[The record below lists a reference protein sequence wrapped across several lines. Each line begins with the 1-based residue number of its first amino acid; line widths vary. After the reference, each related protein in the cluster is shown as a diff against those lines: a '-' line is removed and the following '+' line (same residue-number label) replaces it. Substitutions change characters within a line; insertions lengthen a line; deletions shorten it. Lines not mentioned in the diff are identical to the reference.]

1 MGNYVL
7 GISNSRKFCLWRI
20 EIPFVI
26 LNVFIHLL
34 YREFMKNL
42 VLISLIIV
50 LFAFN
55 NTFSQHEDH
64 STEVTSSVQELS
76 DFHEVVYPM
85 WHTAYPNKDYALF
98 KELLPDVN
106 AGVEKIYA
114 AKLPGILRDKEKE
127 WNEGLD
133 KLRSS
138 VKDYNK
144 ACEENNEAGM
154 LTSAEALHSNYEM
167 LVRIVRPVT
176 KEVDEFHKVLYMI
189 YHHYGPN
196 KNTAELSKAIDNL
209 MMRADE
215 LKNCVLPKWA
225 SDKKD
230 DFTKVADELY
240 NSTKELQ
247 TLKNSKAEEKLI
259 NDGIEKAHTSYQ
271 KLEALFD

>member
-1 MGNYVL
+1 
-7 GISNSRKFCLWRI
+7 
-20 EIPFVI
+20 
-26 LNVFIHLL
+26 
-34 YREFMKNL
+34 MKNL
-42 VLISLIIV
+42 FVLLIVFSLSYFCNS
-50 LFAFN
+50 LA
-55 NTFSQHEDH
+55 QHDDH
-64 STEVTSSVQELS
+64 SSEISSSVPELFE
-76 DFHEVVYPM
+76 FHEVVYPM

-98 KELLPDVN
+98 KQLLPDVN

-127 WNEGLD
+127 WNSGLD
-133 KLRSS
+133 KLRAS

-154 LTSAEALHSNYEM
+154 LASAEELHSNFEM
-167 LVRIVRPVT
+167 LVRIVKPVT

-196 KNTAELSKAIDNL
+196 KNTEELSKAIDDL
-209 MMRADE
+209 YMRADE

-225 SDKKD
+225 SNKKE

-240 NSTKELQ
+240 TSTKELQ
-247 TLKNSKAEEKLI
+247 TLKNSKADDKQI
-259 NDGIEKAHTSYQ
+259 NAGIEKVHTNYQ

>member
-1 MGNYVL
+1 
-7 GISNSRKFCLWRI
+7 
-20 EIPFVI
+20 
-26 LNVFIHLL
+26 
-34 YREFMKNL
+34 MKNL
-42 VLISLIIV
+42 VLILLVIV

-55 NTFSQHEDH
+55 STFSQHEDH

-127 WNEGLD
+127 WNKGLD
-133 KLRSS
+133 KLRAS
-138 VKDYNK
+138 VAEYNK

-154 LTSAEALHSNYEM
+154 LASAEELHSNFEM
-167 LVRIVRPVT
+167 LVRMVKPVT

-196 KNTAELSKAIDNL
+196 KNTAELNKAIDDL

-225 SDKKD
+225 TDKKD
-230 DFTKVADELY
+230 EFTKAADDLY
-240 NSTKELQ
+240 TSTKELQ

-259 NDGIEKAHTSYQ
+259 NVGIEKVHTSYQ

>member
-1 MGNYVL
+1 
-7 GISNSRKFCLWRI
+7 
-20 EIPFVI
+20 
-26 LNVFIHLL
+26 
-34 YREFMKNL
+34 MKNL
-42 VLISLIIV
+42 VLILLVFV
-50 LFAFN
+50 LCSFN

-64 STEVTSSVQELS
+64 LTEVTSSVQELS

-98 KELLPDVN
+98 KQLLPDVN
-106 AGVEKIYA
+106 AGVEKIFA

-127 WNEGLD
+127 WNAGLD

-138 VKDYNK
+138 VTDYNK

-154 LTSAEALHSNYEM
+154 LASAEALHSNFEM
-167 LVRIVRPVT
+167 LVRIVKPVT

-196 KNTAELSKAIDNL
+196 KNTEELSKAIDDL
-209 MMRADE
+209 TMRAEE

-225 SDKKD
+225 TDKKD
-230 DFTKVADELY
+230 DFTKAADELF
-240 NSTKELQ
+240 NSTKELKE
-247 TLKNSKAEEKLI
+247 LKDLKVDEKQL
-259 NDGIEKAHTSYQ
+259 NAGIDKVHTNYQ